1 MDSVFLESLNQLA
14 DLADLNPMDPIH
26 MAGQFRFRF
35 AFMRDGRD
43 VIAQLPSI
51 VSENDREPAV
61 AGNQP
66 DPLAIAHLRK

>member
-1 MDSVFLESLNQLA
+1 
-14 DLADLNPMDPIH
+14 

-43 VIAQLPSI
+43 VIAQLPGI
-51 VSENDREPAV
+51 VSEDDREPAV

-66 DPLAIAHLRK
+66 DPFAIANLRK